1 MSGSGPVRSTGIV
14 GSLSVEVERSYRI
27 MLLKVAKELTIDDC
41 QQIAFVTKLPSPTCV
56 PEPGKP
62 AVNLHMM
69 NTLESLGQIG
79 PLKLDYLEEMLKA
92 IGKNCLLEIIDD
104 YKKTSV
110 YREAKKRLD
119 DQEKK
124 KKKPGKKSGKKPSE
138 LAASGLCSPEAQEL
152 LAIKLDKIERQK
164 MRKLKE
170 SYATLLTQFS
180 QMALLLRSAIES
192 GDLTQ
197 MEETFVSVAI
207 DGDAITRRLRKNLSA
222 AGIKCGSDS
231 SASST
236 DSPGKISILLFT

>member
-1 MSGSGPVRSTGIV
+1 MSDPGLGAIRSTGIV
-14 GSLSVEVERSYRI
+14 GSLSVELERNYRI
-27 MLLKVAKELTIDDC
+27 MLLKVARELTIDDC
-41 QQIAFVTKLPSPTCV
+41 QQIAFVAKLPSPTCV

-92 IGKNCLLEIIDD
+92 IGKNCLLEKIDD
-104 YKKTSV
+104 YKKMSV

-124 KKKPGKKSGKKPSE
+124 KKKAGKKPKNPFQPSTPG
-138 LAASGLCSPEAQEL
+138 SCSPEAQDL
-152 LAIKLDKIERQK
+152 TIKLDEIELLK
-164 MRKLKE
+164 VHKLRE

-180 QMALLLRSAIES
+180 QMALLLRSSIES

-197 MEETFVSVAI
+197 MEETFVSVAS
-207 DGDAITRRLRKNLSA
+207 DGDAITRGLRKSLSA

-231 SASST
+231 STSSV
-236 DSPGKISILLFT
+236 DSPGKVSILLFT

>member
-1 MSGSGPVRSTGIV
+1 MAGPARGTGIV
-14 GSLSVEVERSYRI
+14 GSLGLELERGYRI
-27 MLLKVAKELTIDDC
+27 MLLKVAKELTVADC
-41 QQIAFVTKLPSPTCV
+41 QEIAFVAKLPAPTCV
-56 PEPGKP
+56 AEPGKP

-79 PLKLDYLEEMLKA
+79 PLKVDFLEELLKA
-92 IGKNCLLEIIDD
+92 IGKNYLLEITDG

-124 KKKPGKKSGKKPSE
+124 KLKKIGKKSTKNPLEPS
-138 LAASGLCSPEAQEL
+138 LSGYSPEAQEL
-152 LAIKLDKIERQK
+152 LAFKADATKK
-164 MRKLKE
+164 VCKLKE

-192 GDLTQ
+192 DDLTQ
-197 MEETFVSVAI
+197 MEETFVSVAS
-207 DGDAITRRLRKNLSA
+207 DGDAITRTLRKNLSA

-231 SASST
+231 S
-236 DSPGKISILLFT
+236 SPGKISILLFTW